1 VKSYRLQ
8 RNGNLLWLKAAVG
21 GISGETA
28 IFRLLVDT
36 GASYTTLPTRPLESL
51 GYSTTQATQTLRLI
65 SASGMMS
72 APVVTVSW
80 FNCLGIRVEDYPV
93 ISYTL
98 PTSSFVDGIL
108 GMDFLIGHEATIAT
122 ATAEIRLPL

>member
-1 VKSYRLQ
+1 M
-8 RNGNLLWLKAAVG
+8 
-21 GISGETA
+21 
-28 IFRLLVDT
+28 LVDT

-51 GYSTTQATQTLRLI
+51 GYSTAQATRTLRLI
-65 SASGMMS
+65 SASGMMN
-72 APVVTVSW
+72 APVVSVCW

-108 GMDFLIGHEATIAT
+108 GMDFLAGYEATIAT
-122 ATAEIRLPL
+122 ATAEIHLPL